1 MPPRLRRDIAT
12 TDTPDGLVLLDEHNG
27 RYWQLNHTGTQVL
40 HALLEDTHPDRIAHE
55 LTTRY
60 GLEPD
65 QARRDVDTVITQL
78 TTANLLTPA

>member
-1 MPPRLRRDIAT
+1 VTSPPPTPPTALRCST
-12 TDTPDGLVLLDEHNG
+12 NTG

-65 QARRDVDTVITQL
+65 QARRDVDIVTAQL
-78 TTANLLTPA
+78 TTANLLIPA